1 MVTGLCKHRGQM
13 GTLYDELGVAPEAT
27 ADELRRAYYRRAREL
42 HPDVNP
48 AGQTDE
54 AMRRVNQAWAILGH
68 PISRRRYD
76 LQLAHSAET
85 RPSSPARPA
94 GPPPPPR
101 SPAHPDPDDLPVH
114 ISLLARLLRP
124 SALILAVLLV
134 IFVVTAYAGQAG
146 HTRGPTVT
154 TTSTSL
160 DLTQGA
166 APSGPLPA
174 PMGNCLLSQPGFDAM
189 VPCSQPNNGMVVAA
203 VANSGQCPE
212 QTKAYQL
219 AGRPQWVCLAPI
231 SGSGRLPP

>member
-1 MVTGLCKHRGQM
+1 M
-13 GTLYDELGVAPEAT
+13 GTLYDELGVAPDAT

-54 AMRRVNQAWAILGH
+54 AMRGVNQAWAILGH

-76 LQLAHSAET
+76 LRLAHSAEA
-85 RPSSPARPA
+85 RPTSPARPA
-94 GPPPPPR
+94 PPPQA
-101 SPAHPDPDDLPVH
+101 PAVPDPDDLPVH

-134 IFVVTAYAGQAG
+134 IFVVTAYAGQVG
-146 HTRGPTVT
+146 HSRGPTT
-154 TTSTSL
+154 TTSSTTV

-189 VPCSQPNNGMVVAA
+189 VPCSQPNNGMVVAE
-203 VANSGQCPE
+203 VTNSAQCPE

-219 AGRPQWVCLAPI
+219 AGRAQWVCLAPV
-231 SGSGRLPP
+231 SGSVRPSP

>member
-27 ADELRRAYYRRAREL
+27 ADELRRAYYRRAKEL

-76 LQLAHSAET
+76 RQLAPSAET
-85 RPSSPARPA
+85 RPTRPARPA
-94 GPPPPPR
+94 PPP
-101 SPAHPDPDDLPVH
+101 AAPDSDDLPVH

-124 SALILAVLLV
+124 SALILAILLV

-146 HTRGPTVT
+146 HSRGPTT
-154 TTSTSL
+154 TATSTTV

-203 VANSGQCPE
+203 VASSGQCPE